1 LRLNQIFNI
10 HNQPTK
16 FSIMSLKSNVRKLF
30 TLFAMAVF
38 VTSGIVSCTPPKPA
52 KVIGLQLWSV
62 KDDMKT
68 DAKATIA
75 KVGAMGYQFIEAAG
89 YGDGKFYGIE
99 PTEFKALAEANKLT
113 FLASHTGQGLPDSV
127 KWAETMAWWDTCIA
141 AHKAAGVS
149 YIVQPWMGQEA
160 YRSLDTLKMYC
171 DYFNAV
177 GEKCNAAGIR
187 FGYHNH
193 SEEFKDLEGVT
204 IYDFMLKN
212 TDPAKVMFEMDL
224 FWITKGGKNPVDYF
238 NAYPGRFELW
248 HVKDKAEVGAGPMDF
263 KPIFENAATSGV
275 KKIVVEV
282 EEYNFTPIESVQKS
296 LEFLQNAEF
305 VK

>member
-1 LRLNQIFNI
+1 
-10 HNQPTK
+10 
-16 FSIMSLKSNVRKLF
+16 MSLKSNVKQLV
-30 TLFAMAVF
+30 TLFALAVF
-38 VTSGIVSCTPPKPA
+38 VASGIVSCTPPKPA

-68 DAKATIA
+68 DAKGTIA
-75 KVGAMGYQFIEAAG
+75 KVGAMGYQFVEAAG

-99 PTEFKALAEANKLT
+99 PAEFKALAEANKLS

-127 KWAETMAWWDTCIA
+127 KWTETMAWWDTCIA

-224 FWITKGGKNPVDYF
+224 FWITEGGKNPVDYF

-275 KKIVVEV
+275 KKFIVEV

>member
-1 LRLNQIFNI
+1 MNFKR
-10 HNQPTK
+10 
-16 FSIMSLKSNVRKLF
+16 SF
-30 TLFAMAVF
+30 TFIALAVF
-38 VTSGIVSCTPPKPA
+38 VAGGIVSCTPKKPA
-52 KVIGLQLWSV
+52 KEVGLQLWSV
-62 KDDMKT
+62 REDMKT
-68 DAKATIA
+68 DAKGTIA
-75 KVGAMGYQFIEAAG
+75 KIGAMGYQIIEAAG
-89 YGDGKFYGIE
+89 YADGKFYGID
-99 PTEFKALAEANKLT
+99 PAEFKTLCEANGLS
-113 FLASHTGQGLPDSV
+113 FFASHTGQDLPDST
-127 KWAETMAWWDTCIA
+127 KWAETMVWWDTCIA

-149 YIVQPWMGQEA
+149 YIIQPWMGNKGYE
-160 YRSLDTLKMYC
+160 SLAGLKQYC

-193 SEEFKDLEGVT
+193 DGEFKEIEGQV
-204 IYDFMLKN
+204 IYDFMLQN

-238 NAYPGRFELW
+238 NTYPGRFELW

-263 KPIFENAATSGV
+263 KPIFENAAKSGM
-275 KKIVVEV
+275 KKYIVEV

>member
-1 LRLNQIFNI
+1 MN
-10 HNQPTK
+10 
-16 FSIMSLKSNVRKLF
+16 LKSNVKQSF
-30 TLFAMAVF
+30 TFLLLAVF
-38 VTSGIVSCTPPKPA
+38 VVGGLVSCTPPKPA

-68 DAKATIA
+68 DAKTTIA

-99 PTEFKALAEANKLT
+99 PAEFKALSEANKLT

-149 YIVQPWMGQEA
+149 YIVQPWMGKEA
-160 YRSLDTLKMYC
+160 YGSLDTLKMYC

-193 SEEFKDLEGVT
+193 DGEFKEVEGQV

-212 TDPAKVMFEMDL
+212 TDPSKVMFEMDL

-248 HVKDKAEVGAGPMDF
+248 HVKDQAEVGAGPMDF
-263 KPIFENAATSGV
+263 KPIFENAANSGV
-275 KKIVVEV
+275 KKIIVEV

>member
-1 LRLNQIFNI
+1 
-10 HNQPTK
+10 
-16 FSIMSLKSNVRKLF
+16 MSLKSNVKKSITILV
-30 TLFAMAVF
+30 LAVF
-38 VTSGIVSCTPPKPA
+38 VVSGIVSCTPPKPA

-68 DAKATIA
+68 DAKGTIA

-99 PTEFKALAEANKLT
+99 PAEFKALAEANKLT

-141 AHKAAGVS
+141 AHKAAGVT

-224 FWITKGGKNPVDYF
+224 FWITEGGKNPVDYF
-238 NAYPGRFELW
+238 NAYPGRFKLW

-275 KKIVVEV
+275 KKFIVEV

>member
-1 LRLNQIFNI
+1 
-10 HNQPTK
+10 
-16 FSIMSLKSNVRKLF
+16 MSLQLNVKKSLTVIAL
-30 TLFAMAVF
+30 AVF
-38 VTSGIVSCTPPKPA
+38 VAGGFVSCTPPKPA

-75 KVGAMGYQFIEAAG
+75 KVGAMGYQFVEAAG
-89 YGDGKFYGIE
+89 YGDGKFYGME
-99 PTEFKALAEANKLT
+99 PAEFKALAEANKLT

-141 AHKAAGVS
+141 AHKAAGVT

-193 SEEFKDLEGVT
+193 DGEFKDLEGQT

-248 HVKDKAEVGAGPMDF
+248 HVKDQAEVGAGPLDF
-263 KPIFENAATSGV
+263 KPIFENAEKAGV
-275 KKIVVEV
+275 KKFIVEV

-296 LEFLQNAEF
+296 LEYLQNAEF

>member
-1 LRLNQIFNI
+1 
-10 HNQPTK
+10 
-16 FSIMSLKSNVRKLF
+16 MSLKSNVKKSF
-30 TLFAMAVF
+30 TLFALAVF
-38 VTSGIVSCTPPKPA
+38 VTIGIVSCTPPKPA

-62 KDDMKT
+62 KDDMKN
-68 DAKATIA
+68 DAKGTIE
-75 KVGAMGYQFIEAAG
+75 KVGAMGYQFVEAAG
-89 YGDGKFYGIE
+89 YSDGKFYGIE
-99 PTEFKALAEANKLT
+99 PAEFKALAEANKLS

-127 KWAETMAWWDTCIA
+127 KWAETMAWWDTCVA
-141 AHKAAGVS
+141 AHKAAGVT

-193 SEEFKDLEGVT
+193 DGEFKDVEGQT

-248 HVKDKAEVGAGPMDF
+248 HVKDQAEVGAGPMDF

-275 KKIVVEV
+275 KKFIVEV

>member
-1 LRLNQIFNI
+1 
-10 HNQPTK
+10 
-16 FSIMSLKSNVRKLF
+16 MSLKSNVKKSF
-30 TLFAMAVF
+30 TLFVLAVF
-38 VTSGIVSCTPPKPA
+38 VAIGIVSCTPPKPA

-62 KDDMKT
+62 KDDMKN
-68 DAKATIA
+68 DAKGTIE
-75 KVGAMGYQFIEAAG
+75 KVGAMGYQFVEAAG

-99 PTEFKALAEANKLT
+99 PAEFKVLAEANKLS

-127 KWAETMAWWDTCIA
+127 KWAETMAWWDTCVA
-141 AHKAAGVS
+141 AHKAAGVT

-193 SEEFKDLEGVT
+193 DGEFKDVEGQT

-248 HVKDKAEVGAGPMDF
+248 HVKDQAEVGAGPMDF

-275 KKIVVEV
+275 KKFIVEV